1 MKMKKNQ
8 LTMAILFATMLGFT
22 ACSDDDKVN
31 ISTVSITTTVDT
43 TIEGLQLTG
52 GTYTFDKF
60 LNHLKNTHLNIL

>member
-43 TIEGLQLTG
+43 TIEGL
-52 GTYTFDKF
+52 
-60 LNHLKNTHLNIL
+60 HLNRWMLNEQMFRNRYPAYFK